1 MDTIT
6 SDLATKATI
15 SDGATEDNEVGT
27 IHYDKE
33 PVNIVFIGHV
43 DAGKSTIGGHILFLT
58 GMVDQ
63 RTMEKYEKESKELN
77 RESWYLSW
85 ALDTSNEERQK
96 GITVEVGRGV
106 FETAKKRFNILDAPG
121 HKNYV
126 PNMISGAS
134 QADIAILVISSR
146 KGEFETGFERGG
158 QTREHA
164 MLARSLGVKRMVVV
178 INKMDEATVNWSKER
193 YDECVSKLLPYLK
206 QCGFVQDRDLD
217 IIPISGFTGANLKVP
232 VGKEVCPWYNGPTLL
247 HLLDTMPSF
256 ERRLTAPFMMPIQD
270 KMKEMGTMVSGKIEA
285 GTVSRG
291 QKLLL
296 MPNKREVDVSAI
308 YFEDDEVKQ
317 AKSGD
322 IIRLRLK
329 GVEEEEV
336 SAGFVLCDPEK
347 PVNTVQRFVAR
358 INVIE
363 HKNIICPGYTAIM
376 HVHNLAEEVVLTD
389 FLFRVDP
396 KTGEK
401 VVKSPK
407 FIKQG
412 QAALVVVQCYG
423 TICLETYESHPQL
436 GRFTLRDEG
445 KTVAVGTVKKLLNSS
460 SPSNSANTAGS
471 LHQSQIPA
479 SPSA

>member
-1 MDTIT
+1 MNKIETHPVFLFLMEAVTDELSKT
-6 SDLATKATI
+6 SLQ
-15 SDGATEDNEVGT
+15 EDSSQSGSIN
-27 IHYDKE
+27 YDKE

-43 DAGKSTIGGHILFLT
+43 DAGKSTIGGHILYLT

-63 RTMEKYEKESKELN
+63 RTLEKYERESKDLN

-85 ALDTSNEERQK
+85 ALDTSSEERQK

-106 FETAKKRFNILDAPG
+106 FETPKKRFNILDAPG

-164 MLARSLGVKRMVVV
+164 MLARSIGVKRMVVV
-178 INKMDEATVNWSKER
+178 INKMDDPTVNWSKDR
-193 YDECVSKLLPYLK
+193 YDECVSKLVPYLK
-206 QCGFVQDRDLD
+206 QCGFAQGKDLD
-217 IIPISGFTGANLKVP
+217 ILPISGFTGANLKNP
-232 VGKEVCPWYNGPTLL
+232 VGKEICPWYDGPSFLQ
-247 HLLDTMPSF
+247 LLDNLPSF
-256 ERRLTAPFMMPIQD
+256 ERKLAAPFMMPIQD
-270 KMKEMGTMVSGKIEA
+270 KMKEMGTVVSGKIES
-285 GTVSRG
+285 GMVTRG
-291 QKLLL
+291 QKLML
-296 MPNKREVDVSAI
+296 MPNRKEVEVSAI

-336 SAGFVLCDPEK
+336 SAGFVLCDADK
-347 PVNTVQRFVAR
+347 PINAVQRFVAR
-358 INVIE
+358 INVVE
-363 HKNIICPGYTAIM
+363 HKNIICPGYSAIL

-389 FLFRVDP
+389 FLFRLDP

-401 VVKSPK
+401 VAKSPK

-412 QAALVVVQCYG
+412 QSALVVIQCHG
-423 TICLETYESHPQL
+423 MICLETYEAHPQL

-445 KTVAVGTVKKLLNSS
+445 KTVAIGTVKKLLGAPQSGGMA
-460 SPSNSANTAGS
+460 SA
-471 LHQSQIPA
+471 Q
-479 SPSA
+479 